1 MANAMYIPRNPFYG
15 GTMEYPTLRGRSNV
29 NHLSPLTRQTL
40 ATDPA
45 GTTKVTFDG
54 VIAGS
59 EIRVYDAS
67 LNELAGIESCAA
79 NQQLTWPVYAS
90 NSPNNNVEIKIYNT
104 GYRLKKFPYTS
115 KVGDQSIPVQ
125 MERDRW
131 YNNP

>member
-1 MANAMYIPRNPFYG
+1 MR
-15 GTMEYPTLRGRSNV
+15 TVS
-29 NHLSPLTRQTL
+29 NHLSLGWIGANPTAWLG
-40 ATDPA
+40 AVNPIPDDFA
-45 GTTKVTFDG
+45 ISSTTVTFDG

-90 NSPNNNVEIKIYNT
+90 GSPNNNVEIKIYNT

>member
-1 MANAMYIPRNPFYG
+1 MFGLDRGLGVSGLG
-15 GTMEYPTLRGRSNV
+15 GMGFSVARLSTDSV
-29 NHLSPLTRQTL
+29 N
-40 ATDPA
+40 
-45 GTTKVTFDG
+45 TTTVTFDG

-90 NSPNNNVEIKIYNT
+90 GSPNNNVEIKIYNT

-115 KVGDQSIPVQ
+115 RSGDQSIPVQ

-131 YNNP
+131 YSNP